1 MKSPSLERPAAMGSK
16 TACEPLHR
24 LHTALSRIREMDHTI
39 KAWETIDENG
49 ALQHA
54 AALPVIP
61 DHKAAPGLY
70 GLTVGIKD
78 VIDVAGMPTKAGS
91 AARANIAP
99 AEIDATVVTR
109 LKNAGAIILGK
120 TKTTEF
126 AYTDPTDTANPANPR
141 HTPGGSSSGS
151 AAAVAA
157 GMADLALGTQTVG
170 SICRPAAYCGV
181 AAFKPSTGSTAC
193 HGVVP
198 LSRTFDTVGFLARD
212 MRLAVEAFACCADGV
227 ALELKAAPM
236 PWSTL
241 RVGLIADP
249 FYLDCDPDVAA
260 ALETGRHALE
270 RLGATLTDIKAHID
284 YEAMR
289 EQHRVMMFREAAL
302 AHDHLLEQR
311 GLLGP
316 NWRAALE
323 RGATLSESD
332 YWDARDSLAE
342 ARVRLAAACGPVDVL
357 LLPPTRTT
365 APEGLHSTGD
375 AGLILPWTVFGGP
388 LAVLPVGTAG
398 NGLPTAVMI
407 AGKPWADL
415 ATGLLAANLQS
426 ELGHR

>member
-1 MKSPSLERPAAMGSK
+1 MESK

-24 LHTALSRIREMDHTI
+24 VHAALSRIRETDHTI
-39 KAWETIDENG
+39 KAWEAIDEKG
-49 ALQHA
+49 ALQRA
-54 AALPVIP
+54 AALPVHP
-61 DHKAAPGLY
+61 APEGASGLC

-91 AARANIAP
+91 AARANAAP

-109 LKNAGAIILGK
+109 LRNAGAIILGK

-170 SICRPAAYCGV
+170 SVCRPAAYCGV

-212 MRLAVEAFACCADGV
+212 MRLAVDAFVCCAGGM
-227 ALELKAAPM
+227 ALAFDAASV
-236 PWSTL
+236 PWSML
-241 RVGLIADP
+241 CVGLIADP

-270 RLGATLTDIKAHID
+270 RLGATFIDIKTHVD
-284 YEAMR
+284 YETMR

-302 AHDHLLEQR
+302 AHGHLLERR
-311 GLLGP
+311 GLLRP

-323 RGATLSESD
+323 RGATLSESE
-332 YWDARDSLAE
+332 YCDARDSLAE
-342 ARVRLAAACGPVDVL
+342 ARVKLAAACAQVDIL

-375 AGLILPWTVFGGP
+375 AGFILPWTVFGGP
-388 LAVLPVGTAG
+388 LAVLPVGTTD

-407 AGKPWADL
+407 AGKPWTDL
-415 ATGLLAANLQS
+415 ATGVLAANLQS
-426 ELGHR
+426 ELDRR